1 MKIVRRVLYI
11 FTVIRYMNL
20 NRVSFSSLN
29 LLPLDQRPIQYVTLR
44 FFYVILRLSSDQILF
59 SVTLIF
65 YYLFKG

>member
-44 FFYVILRLSSDQILF
+44 FFMLF
-59 SVTLIF
+59 YDSQAIKF
-65 YYLFKG
+65 YFLLH